1 MRGNRVLSSTGYK
14 LRTRTVHG
22 YDAAQRGMGRRQ
34 CFQRRSQAWR
44 GQYIIRDCMLGCKV
58 SNSSLDV
65 FKIASVDVARQ
76 QNTTAQFKVDST
88 NDKVS
93 QLHIFEIN
101 GVQIVI
107 MKSDI
112 DLKFGSTCC

>member
-1 MRGNRVLSSTGYK
+1 MRGNRVLSSPGYK
-14 LRTRTVHG
+14 LRTRTQHG

-93 QLHIFEIN
+93 QLYIFEIN
-101 GVQIVI
+101 GVKIVR